1 LRFNIKRIIQTLNL
15 KQKNLNLFYLKK
27 IKSKKMAKSIALML
41 LVTLFISATFADEK
55 ISKKDFELKP

>member
-1 LRFNIKRIIQTLNL
+1 
-15 KQKNLNLFYLKK
+15 
-27 IKSKKMAKSIALML
+27 MAKSIALML